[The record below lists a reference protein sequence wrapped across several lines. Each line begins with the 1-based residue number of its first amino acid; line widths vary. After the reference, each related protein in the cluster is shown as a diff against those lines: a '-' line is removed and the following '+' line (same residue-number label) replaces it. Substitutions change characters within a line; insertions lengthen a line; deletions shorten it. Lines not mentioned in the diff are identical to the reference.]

1 MESNR
6 QIQKRM
12 TVSEI
17 SKLNYDSAGLN
28 EMQVILNQSPHESW
42 IKKNDIANNTLYLPI
57 DKIEFLLTY
66 LFIDWWVEIIN
77 YSLLANSAVCHI
89 RLHYTIRLGDQVV
102 TKFQDGIGASPLQTN
117 KGAKPSDYSE
127 IKNNSV
133 QLAMPSAETYAIKD
147 AAEKIGRI
155 FGRDLNRKDL
165 INYDSISGRF
175 GSIKQKDIDIAINSM
190 KQCRDRNQATSMYN
204 SLPEELK
211 SNDQIIQILKS
222 F

>member
-17 SKLNYDSAGLN
+17 SKLNYDNAGLN
-28 EMQVILNQSPHESW
+28 EMQVILNQNPPESW
-42 IKKNDIANNTLYLPI
+42 LRKNEHANNALYLPI
-57 DKIEFLLTY
+57 DKVEFLLTY
-66 LFIDWWVEIIN
+66 LFLDWWVKIIK
-77 YSLLANSAVCHI
+77 YSLLANSSVCHI
-89 RLHYTIRLGDQVV
+89 RLYYTYRLGDKVIK
-102 TKFQDGIGASPLQTN
+102 KFHDGIGASPLQTN
-117 KGAKPSDYSE
+117 KGAKPSDYTE

-133 QLAMPSAETYAIKD
+133 QLAMPNAETFAIKD

-204 SLPEELK
+204 SFPEELK